1 MKLAWVGVV
10 GLVAVVLSVH
20 AADAQIDPRLPEG
33 PNRELV
39 ARNCAGCHD
48 LSNLFSTVGRTREGW
63 RRTLEDMTRF
73 GLVVTPQE
81 RTLTY
86 ASMAVRY
93 GPPLLD
99 ALTDEVARATA
110 GS

>member
-10 GLVAVVLSVH
+10 GLVAVVLSVRST
-20 AADAQIDPRLPEG
+20 DAQIDPRLPDG

-73 GLVVTPQE
+73 GLVVTPDE
-81 RTLTY
+81 RTLILNYLSTY
-86 ASMAVRY
+86 LA
-93 GPPLLD
+93 P
-99 ALTDEVARATA
+99 
-110 GS
+110 